1 MTAPRPRVSPLRRRM
16 IEDMTVRNL
25 SPATQRSYLHAVAK
39 FSRYFSR
46 SPDRLDIEDV
56 RAFQVFLV
64 SQKISWPALN
74 QTVCALRFFYGV
86 TLNRPEIP
94 ERIAYAREPRK
105 LPVNRNL
112 IDFPWRRRPALFL
125 ADHVPDGPD
134 HALGVGGLISFA
146 ASSCGPESKSSSRNS
161 VTQRPSALTLIP
173 RSPAICRCLRP
184 LVCKRRTASSLK
196 ARSNRRPLFPFC
208 FDICTSCD

>member
-1 MTAPRPRVSPLRRRM
+1 MAAPRPRVSPLRRRM

-105 LPVNRNL
+105 LPVILSADEVVRFL
-112 IDFPWRRRPALFL
+112 EAVPSLKTRTARRPPDQLESGYKL
-125 ADHVPDGPD
+125 A
-134 HALGVGGLISFA
+134 
-146 ASSCGPESKSSSRNS
+146 R
-161 VTQRPSALTLIP
+161 VTTI
-173 RSPAICRCLRP
+173 
-184 LVCKRRTASSLK
+184 
-196 ARSNRRPLFPFC
+196 
-208 FDICTSCD
+208 